1 VYPQSGPIRVPIRT
15 GGEPIVLDPTTS
27 EPQQIDPAGFAGDL
41 EVDVDRRGPGLA
53 VLSVRGE
60 IDSLTTPGLEA
71 ELAGL
76 LADPPD
82 QLVLDLVGVT
92 FLASSGLA
100 VLIRAAQVLGERSR
114 RLRLVVS
121 TRAVRRPLQITGSD
135 QLFDLF
141 DDLDSAVGGPV

>member
-1 VYPQSGPIRVPIRT
+1 
-15 GGEPIVLDPTTS
+15 VLDPTMS
-27 EPQQIDPAGFAGDL
+27 EPQQVDPAGFAGDL
-41 EVDVDRRGPGLA
+41 DVDVDRRDASLA

-60 IDSLTTPGLEA
+60 IDALTTPRLEA
-71 ELAGL
+71 ELDRQ
-76 LADPPD
+76 LADLPEL
-82 QLVLDLVGVT
+82 LVLDLSGVT

-100 VLIRAAQVLGERSR
+100 VLIRAAQVTGEHGR
-114 RLRLVVS
+114 RLRLVVG